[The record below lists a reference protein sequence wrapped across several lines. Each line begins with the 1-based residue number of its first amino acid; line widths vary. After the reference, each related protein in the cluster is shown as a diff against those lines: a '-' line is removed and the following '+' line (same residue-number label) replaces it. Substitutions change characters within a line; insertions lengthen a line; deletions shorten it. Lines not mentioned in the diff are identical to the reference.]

1 MLPNAA
7 PTLETER
14 LILREFRSSDL
25 EALVNMWCEPKVYE
39 FITGKPSTIEDR
51 WRSILRANGQWL
63 MVGFGAWIL
72 EEKSTGLIIGEAG
85 FLDCKRDIIPS
96 MNETPEMGWVLS
108 TAYHG
113 KGLATEALQK
123 IATWGDQNLTQDV
136 TACITAPENAAS
148 IRVAQKLGFK
158 EVAQTTYQGEPTL
171 LFHRLRAST

>member
-1 MLPNAA
+1 MPPNAA

-25 EALVNMWCEPKVYE
+25 EALAKVWCEPKVYE

-51 WRSILRANGQWL
+51 WRAILRANGQWL

-72 EEKSTGLIIGEAG
+72 EDKATGRLIGEAG
-85 FLDCKRDIIPS
+85 FLDCKREIIPS
-96 MNETPEMGWVLS
+96 MDETPEMGWVLS
-108 TAYHG
+108 TAYHS
-113 KGLATEALQK
+113 KGLATEALRK
-123 IATWGDQNLTQDV
+123 IIRWGDDNLVQNI

-158 EVAQTTYQGEPTL
+158 EIAQTTYQGEPTL
-171 LFHRLRAST
+171 LFHRLRASI

>member
-25 EALVNMWCEPKVYE
+25 EALVNMWCEPRVYE

-72 EEKSTGLIIGEAG
+72 EEKSTGILIGEAG
-85 FLDCKRDIIPS
+85 FLDCKREIIPS

-113 KGLATEALQK
+113 KGLAMEALRK
-123 IATWGDQNLTQDV
+123 IAAWGDRNLTQNL
-136 TACITAPENAAS
+136 TACITAPENSAS
-148 IRVAQKLGFK
+148 IRIAQKLGFK